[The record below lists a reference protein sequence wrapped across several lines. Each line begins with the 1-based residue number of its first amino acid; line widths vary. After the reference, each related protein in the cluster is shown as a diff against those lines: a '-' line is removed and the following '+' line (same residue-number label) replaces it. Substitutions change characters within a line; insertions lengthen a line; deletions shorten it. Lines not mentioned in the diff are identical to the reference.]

1 MNFNQPVAVS
11 ICTRILKYQFEKS
24 SLMNSFF
31 CLFQTRILQA
41 TQAVKTEFKLDR
53 NFISSNSIFQTRYFK
68 ILVQIDTACVT
79 IYNISRNKLLEN
91 RTLKKNEIIS
101 TFQMNRIYFDLII
114 ARLIVQK

>member
-53 NFISSNSIFQTRYFK
+53 NFISSNSIFQNPSADRYRMCDYLQYIQK
-68 ILVQIDTACVT
+68 QT
-79 IYNISRNKLLEN
+79 SRE
-91 RTLKKNEIIS
+91 
-101 TFQMNRIYFDLII
+101 
-114 ARLIVQK
+114 